1 MNIKNIIVR
10 LQEIEIENLKNVEY
24 GKITLQ
30 SYNNLNKQLKGGE
43 IKKTTDII
51 GVYGQNG
58 SGKTTL
64 IDSISILEKLLLGR
78 KIPKDFR
85 YLINNNNDMAK
96 LNFKFIIEYLD
107 EKVLIDYKVVL
118 GKMFLTKTE
127 TNIEEERVVVK
138 EELLRYSNIKDNKRE
153 MFKKIIDYKIEASDT
168 IFSPK
173 STYEKVLEC
182 DKNNIINLGVAKAM
196 SIRENTSFI
205 FNNESLV
212 IFNKAFDRKIVNIIN
227 SLVYFAK
234 INLFVIKNE
243 QSGIINMNS
252 LLPFSFRVEN
262 AGKIISGDYIALFKK
277 SYLNEEQYYILKKI
291 IEQINIVIETII
303 PEMKIGIEE
312 YGKQL
317 DEEGNL
323 TTEIELTSIRNSKG
337 IPLKYESDGIKKII
351 SILSAII
358 AMYNNKTICVFID
371 ELDAGIFEY
380 LLGEI
385 LGVLKE
391 RAKGQLIFTSHNLR
405 ALEKLKKE
413 SIIFTTTNPK
423 NRYVKLTNVK
433 HNNNLRDFYYRTIAL
448 GGQKESLYDETSTF
462 EMKYAFRKAGKILN
476 E

>member
-10 LQEIEIENLKNVEY
+10 LQEVEIENLKNVEY

-43 IKKTTDII
+43 INKTADII

-64 IDSISILEKLLLGR
+64 IDSISILENLLLGR

-85 YLINNNNDMAK
+85 YLINNNNDIAK

-118 GKMFLTKTE
+118 GKMVLTKIE
-127 TNIEEERVVVK
+127 TNIEEECVVVK

-168 IFSPK
+168 VFSPK
-173 STYEKVLEC
+173 SAYEKVLEY

-196 SIRENTSFI
+196 SMRENTSFI

-227 SLVYFAK
+227 SLVYFARM
-234 INLFVIKNE
+234 NLFVIKNE

-277 SYLNEEQYYILKKI
+277 SYLNEEQYDILKKI
-291 IEQINIVIETII
+291 IEQINIVIKTII
-303 PEMKIGIEE
+303 PEMKIGVEE

-317 DEEGNL
+317 DEDGNL

-385 LGVLKE
+385 LGVLE
-391 RAKGQLIFTSHNLR
+391 ESAKGQLIFTSHNLR

-462 EMKYAFRKAGKILN
+462 EMKYAFRKAGKILD